1 MRRGSTIG
9 KNNNNH
15 LLWTQEQSDKESE
28 SDKLPV
34 QSLTKK
40 KKKNPM
46 VRIKCE
52 ARMSMINFDLITYE

>member
-1 MRRGSTIG
+1 MRKGTTIG

-15 LLWTQEQSDKESE
+15 LLWTQEQSDKEIE

-40 KKKNPM
+40 EKKKTNPM
-46 VRIKCE
+46 VRIE
-52 ARMSMINFDLITYE
+52 